1 MKGLLFSS
9 ITPSFIYMTGYKE
22 VTEVC
27 TTPFIYLDGS
37 MYEVLTRSLVAIKIM
52 SHDRV
57 EYPPNGFYYDLSGCF
72 RLRVFRFRFVAI
84 GKGKN
89 KKVSV

>member
-37 MYEVLTRSLVAIKIM
+37 MYEVLIRSLIGGINIEI
-52 SHDRV
+52 DTI
-57 EYPPNGFYYDLSGCF
+57 E
-72 RLRVFRFRFVAI
+72 RLTI
-84 GKGKN
+84 T
-89 KKVSV
+89 

>member
-37 MYEVLTRSLVAIKIM
+37 MYEVLIRSLLDTQRLDIT
-52 SHDRV
+52 
-57 EYPPNGFYYDLSGCF
+57 F
-72 RLRVFRFRFVAI
+72 RPHY
-84 GKGKN
+84 
-89 KKVSV
+89 

>member
-37 MYEVLTRSLVAIKIM
+37 MYEVLIRSLAGADQIYLD
-52 SHDRV
+52 HDWSIDENRRKLKKA
-57 EYPPNGFYYDLSGCF
+57 GFGRS
-72 RLRVFRFRFVAI
+72 I
-84 GKGKN
+84 GEAAK
-89 KKVSV
+89 

>member
-37 MYEVLTRSLVAIKIM
+37 MYEVLIRSLK
-52 SHDRV
+52 D
-57 EYPPNGFYYDLSGCF
+57 NNKFF
-72 RLRVFRFRFVAI
+72 RLLAEGKTFVKA
-84 GKGKN
+84 GT
-89 KKVSV
+89 

>member
-37 MYEVLTRSLVAIKIM
+37 MYEVLIRSLISKPKAGRIL
-52 SHDRV
+52 D
-57 EYPPNGFYYDLSGCF
+57 D
-72 RLRVFRFRFVAI
+72 
-84 GKGKN
+84 
-89 KKVSV
+89 

>member
-37 MYEVLTRSLVAIKIM
+37 MYEVLIRSLKQTDMWGEEGGKVKI
-52 SHDRV
+52 
-57 EYPPNGFYYDLSGCF
+57 FLCF
-72 RLRVFRFRFVAI
+72 FRHF
-84 GKGKN
+84 GP
-89 KKVSV
+89 SPL

>member
-37 MYEVLTRSLVAIKIM
+37 MYEVLIRSLGLN
-52 SHDRV
+52 D
-57 EYPPNGFYYDLSGCF
+57 PSG
-72 RLRVFRFRFVAI
+72 
-84 GKGKN
+84 GKK
-89 KKVSV
+89 